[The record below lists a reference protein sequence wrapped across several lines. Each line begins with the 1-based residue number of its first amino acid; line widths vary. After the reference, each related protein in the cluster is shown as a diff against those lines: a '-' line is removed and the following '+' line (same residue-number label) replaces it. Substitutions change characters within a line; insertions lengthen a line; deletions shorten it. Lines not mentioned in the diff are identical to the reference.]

1 MLQSRSLGP
10 PFINRWYLRWELTP
24 ALFWWHWAWIRFLLS
39 VLGFYKES
47 DLGYRI
53 AWNCRTWYFSFK
65 TNFTPFFHAYICSLS
80 FSVLSI
86 MNFGWGMK
94 CYILMSFLN
103 WIGYLFFFF
112 FRVRLSRSLPM
123 SVEKSV
129 VVIDTSANWL
139 NIIIKRHH
147 SVLRTLFL
155 FLQTQHPSSPHGTQ
169 KKISPPGC
177 LYDTCVRW
185 IWCI

>member
-1 MLQSRSLGP
+1 MLQSRSLSP

-86 MNFGWGMK
+86 MNFWVRNEMFWWVSL
-94 CYILMSFLN
+94 IELVP
-103 WIGYLFFFF
+103 FFFF
-112 FRVRLSRSLPM
+112 FQGEIVT
-123 SVEKSV
+123 VF
-129 VVIDTSANWL
+129 ANE
-139 NIIIKRHH
+139 R
-147 SVLRTLFL
+147 R
-155 FLQTQHPSSPHGTQ
+155 
-169 KKISPPGC
+169 KISCGNWYFC
-177 LYDTCVRW
+177 KLVEHNN
-185 IWCI
+185 